1 MTYSFDDYSS
11 FTDEELISRLR
22 SGEEHIMEYLL
33 EKYKKLVLSKAKS
46 MFILGGDTQD
56 LVQEGMIGLFKAIR
70 DFDEKKDA
78 SFMTFADLCISRNI
92 YTAVSHSGRKKFSP
106 LNSYISIYEENAGLD
121 ESGKT
126 LLDVLSDAGISN
138 PEEIVIKKEEF
149 ENLMNTLSEVLSPF
163 EKQVFDLHV
172 TGMNYAEIAKVLDT
186 DSKSTDNALT
196 RIKGKVRKVIDSVA
210 Q

>member
-78 SFMTFADLCISRNI
+78 SFMTF
-92 YTAVSHSGRKKFSP
+92 
-106 LNSYISIYEENAGLD
+106 
-121 ESGKT
+121 
-126 LLDVLSDAGISN
+126 
-138 PEEIVIKKEEF
+138 
-149 ENLMNTLSEVLSPF
+149 
-163 EKQVFDLHV
+163 
-172 TGMNYAEIAKVLDT
+172 T
-186 DSKSTDNALT
+186 D
-196 RIKGKVRKVIDSVA
+196 
-210 Q
+210 